1 MRGAFPGLCLALL
14 AAERGA
20 RLCAIVHYL
29 VRGQLGWFGLTIACV
44 VPGYA
49 AQLLSILWFR
59 ADGRPP
65 GCWLL
70 VLHLLQLGLWK
81 RYWDVLRMAAKTSG
95 SARAGE
101 VLMLHGD
108 VCVLR
113 LLEAL
118 LQTLPHLLLQAYVVV
133 AVDPA
138 SFVPGVSAGLSLLS
152 LAWAL
157 VSYSRFSCLLKP
169 GHLCPPATAVLCLLL
184 WRTGMLGTR
193 VLALVLF
200 ARLYS
205 FWVFAVAGKT
215 CDHLPHVPSCCQPQ
229 GRSWSCSALQ
239 PPPGTALPFQSLLL
253 VGVHWLL
260 MSFWLVAQQTDIV
273 AQPCRWRLFNCL
285 VGAVYIFCYVNV
297 RSGPSKHRVAVF
309 YAIMLMEN
317 TLLLLL
323 ATRFLQAELRN
334 SLFVTG
340 AVMSGSLIGAAA
352 LVVYYSLLHPKS
364 TEIWQGFLETT
375 CSAAAAGDDQV
386 AGDSSQ
392 AGQSLGI
399 SGDRESLVGE
409 GTTAD
414 PKNGNSS
421 SLLQF
426 RGCLEDSWTNHH
438 HWLLVKLALKT
449 GDMSTINAAF
459 GDGGVGEVYPG
470 GWMMGKPNGVEPAAN
485 LSLPTREMGP
495 RGVES
500 GLTDEKL
507 LAARDGGGGK
517 PSAGAA
523 RRGRENGAG
532 QEPGFHPAVSFPSSF
547 SPDPAEGSSMYF
559 SVSEGGGQP
568 GAGTT
573 TATCVALVQRDR
585 EAQPPPGCLGG
596 GGGGDLSLE
605 MARISPILGSCA
617 HKHLRSSSSLGGTS
631 NCGVAGPPKEGSEPV
646 GALMGWHRLWDTH
659 PCGTQETVV
668 RSKLRPPCFTSTP
681 KADPR
686 CPQQGL
692 GELGEGTDLSG
703 LLE

>member
-1 MRGAFPGLCLALL
+1 MRGTFPGLCLALL

-20 RLCAIVHYL
+20 RLCAVIHYFI
-29 VRGQLGWFGLTIACV
+29 RGQLGWLGLTVACV

-70 VLHLLQLGLWK
+70 GLHLLQLGLWK
-81 RYWDVLRMAAKTSG
+81 RYWDVLRLAAKTGG
-95 SARAGE
+95 SACAGE
-101 VLMLHGD
+101 VLTQHGD
-108 VCVLR
+108 ACVLG

-133 AVDPA
+133 AVEPA
-138 SFVPGVSAGLSLLS
+138 GFIPGVSAGLSLLS

-169 GHLCPPATAVLCLLL
+169 GHLCPPATAILCLLL

-205 FWVFAVAGKT
+205 FWVFAVAG
-215 CDHLPHVPSCCQPQ
+215 
-229 GRSWSCSALQ
+229 
-239 PPPGTALPFQSLLL
+239 
-253 VGVHWLL
+253 VHWLL
-260 MSFWLVAQQTDIV
+260 MSFWLVAQQTDIM
-273 AQPCRWRLFNCL
+273 AQPCHWRLFNCL
-285 VGAVYIFCYVNV
+285 VGAVYIFCYINV
-297 RSGPSKHRVAVF
+297 RPGPSKHRVAVF

-323 ATRFLQAELRN
+323 ATRFLQAELKN
-334 SLFVTG
+334 SLCMTG
-340 AVMSGSLIGAAA
+340 AVMSGSVIGAVA

-375 CSAAAAGDDQV
+375 CGAAAAGDDEV
-386 AGDSSQ
+386 AGQGSQ

-399 SGDRESLVGE
+399 SGEGEFLVGE
-409 GTTAD
+409 GTTMD
-414 PKNGNSS
+414 PKNGNGS

-426 RGCLEDSWTNHH
+426 RGCSEESWINHH

-449 GDMSTINAAF
+449 GDMSMINAAF

-470 GWMMGKPNGVEPAAN
+470 GWMMGKPISVEPEAN
-485 LSLPTREMGP
+485 LSLPTREIGP
-495 RGVES
+495 WGVES
-500 GLTDEKL
+500 GRTDEKWQVVGN
-507 LAARDGGGGK
+507 GGGSK
-517 PSAGAA
+517 PSAGAERKA
-523 RRGRENGAG
+523 REDGGG
-532 QEPGFHPAVSFPSSF
+532 QEPGFHLAVSFFGSF
-547 SPDPAEGSSMYF
+547 SPDPAEGSSVYF
-559 SVSEGGGQP
+559 SMSAGGITPDTG
-568 GAGTT
+568 
-573 TATCVALVQRDR
+573 TATATSMALVQRDSK
-585 EAQPPPGCLGG
+585 AQTPPGSPGG

-605 MARISPILGSCA
+605 MASISPIPGACA
-617 HKHLRSSSSLGGTS
+617 HKHLRSSSSFSSIGG
-631 NCGVAGPPKEGSEPV
+631 CGVMGPPKEAPEPV
-646 GALMGWHRLWDTH
+646 GLEGALVGWHHLRDSH
-659 PCGTQETVV
+659 PCDAQEAVV

-681 KADPR
+681 KADSK
-686 CPQQGL
+686 CPQRGL
-692 GELGEGTDLSG
+692 GEAGEGTDLSG

>member
-29 VRGQLGWFGLTIACV
+29 VHGQLGWFGLSVACV

-65 GCWLL
+65 DRWLL
-70 VLHLLQLGLWK
+70 ALHLLQLGLWK
-81 RYWDVLRMAAKTSG
+81 RYWDVLRMAAEKG
-95 SARAGE
+95 PSARAGE
-101 VLMLHGD
+101 VLTQHGD
-108 VCVLR
+108 VCALR
-113 LLEAL
+113 LLEAV

-138 SFVPGVSAGLSLLS
+138 GFVPGVSAGLSLLS
-152 LAWAL
+152 FAWAL
-157 VSYSRFSCLLKP
+157 VSYSCFSCLMKP
-169 GHLCPPATAVLCLLL
+169 GHLFPPAAAILCLLL

-205 FWVFAVAGKT
+205 FWVFAVAGI
-215 CDHLPHVPSCCQPQ
+215 
-229 GRSWSCSALQ
+229 
-239 PPPGTALPFQSLLL
+239 
-253 VGVHWLL
+253 HWLL
-260 MSFWLVAQQTDIV
+260 MAFWLVAQQTDIV

-297 RSGPSKHRVAVF
+297 RPGPSKNRMAAF

-323 ATRFLQAELRN
+323 ATRFPQAELRN
-334 SLFVTG
+334 SLCMT
-340 AVMSGSLIGAAA
+340 AAIMSGSVIGAAA

-364 TEIWQGFLETT
+364 TEIWQGFVETT
-375 CSAAAAGDDQV
+375 CSAAAAGDDED
-386 AGDSSQ
+386 AGDCSQ

-399 SGDRESLVGE
+399 LGDGESSSGER
-409 GTTAD
+409 TTAD
-414 PKNGNSS
+414 PKNENSS

-449 GDMSTINAAF
+449 GDMSKINAAF
-459 GDGGVGEVYPG
+459 GDGGAGEVYPG
-470 GWMMGKPNGVEPAAN
+470 GWVMGKPGSVVPGPN
-485 LSLPTREMGP
+485 LSLPAREIGP
-495 RGVES
+495 PGVES

-507 LAARDGGGGK
+507 QAAGNGGDSK

-523 RRGRENGAG
+523 GMAREDGAG
-532 QEPGFHPAVSFPSSF
+532 QEPGFRPAVSFPSSF
-547 SPDPAEGSSMYF
+547 SQDPAEGSSVYF
-559 SVSEGGGQP
+559 SASTGGITSP
-568 GAGTT
+568 GLG
-573 TATCVALVQRDR
+573 TATSTCMALVQRDG
-585 EAQPPPGCLGG
+585 EAQPSPGCQGG

-605 MARISPILGSCA
+605 MASISPILGACA
-617 HKHLRSSSSLGGTS
+617 HKHLQSSSSLGGVS
-631 NCGVAGPPKEGSEPV
+631 GCGVAGPPKKGPEPLGPEG
-646 GALMGWHRLWDTH
+646 GFMGWHRLWDTQ
-659 PCGTQETVV
+659 PCGTQGTVV

-692 GELGEGTDLSG
+692 GELGEGTDLPG

>member
-1 MRGAFPGLCLALL
+1 M
-14 AAERGA
+14 
-20 RLCAIVHYL
+20 
-29 VRGQLGWFGLTIACV
+29 GWFGLTVACV

-59 ADGRPP
+59 ADGQTPDR
-65 GCWLL
+65 WLL
-70 VLHLLQLGLWK
+70 ALHLLQLGLWK
-81 RYWDVLRMAAKTSG
+81 RYWDVLRTAAEKG
-95 SARAGE
+95 AGARAGE
-101 VLMLHGD
+101 MLTQHGD
-108 VCVLR
+108 ACVLR
-113 LLEAL
+113 LFEAL

-138 SFVPGVSAGLSLLS
+138 GFVPGVSAGLSLLS
-152 LAWAL
+152 FAWAL
-157 VSYSRFSCLLKP
+157 VSYSCFSCLMKP
-169 GHLCPPATAVLCLLL
+169 GHLFPPAAAILCLLL

-205 FWVFAVAGKT
+205 FWVFAVAGI
-215 CDHLPHVPSCCQPQ
+215 
-229 GRSWSCSALQ
+229 
-239 PPPGTALPFQSLLL
+239 
-253 VGVHWLL
+253 HWLL
-260 MSFWLVAQQTDIV
+260 MAFWLVAQQTDIV
-273 AQPCRWRLFNCL
+273 AQPWRWRLFNCL
-285 VGAVYIFCYVNV
+285 VGAVYIFCYINV
-297 RSGPSKHRVAVF
+297 RPGPSKNRMATF

-323 ATRFLQAELRN
+323 ATRFLQAELRS
-334 SLFVTG
+334 SLCMT
-340 AVMSGSLIGAAA
+340 AAIMSGSVIGAAA

-364 TEIWQGFLETT
+364 AEIWQGFVETT
-375 CSAAAAGDDQV
+375 CSAAAAGDDEV

-399 SGDRESLVGE
+399 WGDGESSAGE

-414 PKNGNSS
+414 PKNENSS

-449 GDMSTINAAF
+449 GDMSKINAAF

-470 GWMMGKPNGVEPAAN
+470 GWMMGKPASVEPGAN
-485 LSLPTREMGP
+485 LSLPAREIGP
-495 RGVES
+495 PGVES

-507 LAARDGGGGK
+507 QAVGNGGDGK

-523 RRGRENGAG
+523 GMAREDGAG
-532 QEPGFHPAVSFPSSF
+532 QEPGFCPAVSFPSSF
-547 SPDPAEGSSMYF
+547 SQDPAEGSSVYF
-559 SVSEGGGQP
+559 SMSTGGITSP
-568 GAGTT
+568 GVG
-573 TATCVALVQRDR
+573 TATSTCMALVQSDG
-585 EAQPPPGCLGG
+585 EAQPSPGCQGG
-596 GGGGDLSLE
+596 RGGGDLSLE
-605 MARISPILGSCA
+605 TASISPILGACA
-617 HKHLRSSSSLGGTS
+617 HKHLQSSSSFGGVS
-631 NCGVAGPPKEGSEPV
+631 GCGVAGPPKKGPEPLGQEG
-646 GALMGWHRLWDTH
+646 GFMGWHRLWDTH
-659 PCGTQETVV
+659 PCGTQGTVV

-686 CPQQGL
+686 CPQQGV